1 MLHGNIKSKIAKE
14 YICIY
19 ITEKKNYD
27 TQKSLKKEKKLKNIC
42 SKINLEHKMNI
53 NVLKY
58 VYQIHDSFTT

>member
-14 YICIY
+14 YICIDVP
-19 ITEKKNYD
+19 EKKNYD
-27 TQKSLKKEKKLKNIC
+27 TQKSLKKEKNLKNAC

-58 VYQIHDSFTT
+58 VY